1 MEAILGKREIG
12 RRTGL
17 SERTIRRLEE
27 RGELPMRRQISPG
40 RSGWLE
46 SEIDEYLRSRP
57 AGPLSERTAAASRA
71 ARAGGP
77 PSSSVRPPRQSPQ

>member
-27 RGELPMRRQISPG
+27 RGEFNASADQP
-40 RSGWLE
+40 
-46 SEIDEYLRSRP
+46 RP
-57 AGPLSERTAAASRA
+57 IGVAG
-71 ARAGGP
+71 
-77 PSSSVRPPRQSPQ
+77 VRDR